1 LQQIN
6 SMAKFEEQSP
16 AAESRLTGVQEPAL
30 DNFANLRTPTA
41 LDINSGKTESF
52 SAAQRTLD
60 GQFGAAPVLSNDS
73 AGEEIDHRVFDRR
86 QEIQQ
91 RPGESSEDLH
101 ERLRPTAI
109 AGFESVRHPTQI
121 DTPSWYTFDASK
133 TLGIKDA
140 VAIITSTCKH
150 ELPYKVFVGIR
161 GSDWDT
167 SGRLPS
173 GEQGH
178 RYKLRD
184 LGRDLTEQ
192 EKNAI
197 YDSM

>member
-1 LQQIN
+1 
-6 SMAKFEEQSP
+6 MAELEKQLPSS
-16 AAESRLTGVQEPAL
+16 ESRLTGLREPEAES
-30 DNFANLRTPTA
+30 FADLRTPTV
-41 LDINSGKTESF
+41 LDVNSGKAGSF
-52 SAAQRTLD
+52 GAAQRTLD
-60 GQFGAAPVLSNDS
+60 GQFGASPIITGDS
-73 AGEEIDHRVFDRR
+73 TGEAFETLTFGRR
-86 QEIQQ
+86 QQIQQ
-91 RPGESSEDLH
+91 RPDESSEALH
-101 ERLRPTAI
+101 ERLRPVAI
-109 AGFESVRHPTQI
+109 AGFKSVRHPTQI

-150 ELPYKVFVGIR
+150 ELPYRVFVGIR
-161 GSDWDT
+161 GSDWQT

-184 LGRDLTEQ
+184 LGRELTEQ

-197 YDSM
+197 YDGM